1 MARRIQTTLLS
12 PLGAAPAAPAPQFAA
27 KPLLTDVLTAK
38 YVPAGQQQS
47 QPPESAFKP
56 HTQYNSPYEDQGLK
70 ELAEK
75 IKANKKK
82 QNKRWKKMIKKIK
95 KREKARLAAEKSS
108 KKVTPVSLE
117 PKANKKVTSKKVTS
131 AAAAIAAGKKIP
143 ASMAKCKELQP
154 VKTQVKGHKRQ
165 TYKCLDKPAK
175 KTQKKKQAGSKKSK
189 AKKQQGSKK
198 KTKKAKVAFE
208 PEPLVDIKELKDFKN
223 KAARKFASFWP
234 GKPAV

>member
-1 MARRIQTTLLS
+1 MARRIKTTLLS
-12 PLGAAPAAPAPQFAA
+12 PLGATPAAPAPQFAV

-38 YVPAGQQQS
+38 YVLAGQQQS

-56 HTQYNSPYEDQGLK
+56 HTQYNSPHEDQGLK

-75 IKANKKK
+75 IMANKGK

-95 KREKARLAAEKSS
+95 KREKARLASEKSS
-108 KKVTPVSLE
+108 KKVTPVSLGT
-117 PKANKKVTSKKVTS
+117 KANKKVTSKKVTSKKVTS

-175 KTQKKKQAGSKKSK
+175 KTKKKKQAGSKKSK

-198 KTKKAKVAFE
+198 KTKKVKVAFD
-208 PEPLVDIKELKDFKN
+208 PEPLVDIN
-223 KAARKFASFWP
+223 I
-234 GKPAV
+234 